1 MLKASIAILIFSIF
15 LQLLSTPTVLSQSL
29 PDVTSIQSDSTLLR
43 IIIVLDISGS
53 MESYSLGSSDLPDA
67 IAGIKSQI
75 DEVLNSQTHRDL
87 LEKRKTLFASE
98 AIVSTSRI
106 WYERIDML
114 EEWYSL
120 NGLSSISDVQES
132 VKNILVVNK
141 CKENYSYWI
150 TVSDNVQDM
159 EERLS
164 YACEASKL
172 SEIRTAILQAFPVD
186 NPELSGLISEMNQ
199 AESDYYDAQDE
210 AGISTLNDEISNY
223 LDTSGYYDLQDE
235 VEELAPTYNIPTKMD
250 LAKQAAQIL
259 VELSKLDQLSQGIA
273 SEISIVTFSNTAKL
287 EIPLTSSFEQVESII
302 QGLYTL
308 NMTNI
313 SDGLITAMDQ
323 LEPVA
328 SDGQPSVI
336 ILLSDGYANRGLVSQ
351 DMLNYLP
358 ERARSIG
365 TTIYTVGIGETEYD
379 VDSDLLTGLAEQS
392 GGSYLF
398 AQSGEELVNFFIESR
413 QKAVGGS
420 VTSFTGSIQQGE
432 RQQVGSVPVEKDLDE
447 LSLTLSHLE
456 GDLAMR
462 LIDPDGEEV
471 TTGYPGMS
479 DQEGGNVQLIK
490 IKDPKKG
497 NWLIEV
503 EAKSVP
509 SDKKSVIYTV
519 VASQSARKIT
529 PTPVPSATPTPS
541 PSIVE
546 QYKWYL
552 VGGGVC
558 VFGVVALI
566 AAVIVVIVLVSR
578 KQKK

>member
-1 MLKASIAILIFSIF
+1 MKKASIIVLILSIF
-15 LQLLSTPTVLSQSL
+15 LQLFSAPTVLSQSF
-29 PDVTSIQSDSTLLR
+29 PVVNSIQSNSTLLR
-43 IIIVLDISGS
+43 VVIVLDISGS
-53 MESYSLGSSDLPDA
+53 MQSYSLGGSDLPDK
-67 IAGIKSQI
+67 IAELKSQMDGI
-75 DEVLNSQTHRDL
+75 LNSQTHRDL
-87 LEKRKTLFASE
+87 LDKRKTLLANE
-98 AIVSTSRI
+98 NLVSASRI
-106 WYERIDML
+106 MYEKYDLL
-114 EEWYSL
+114 EEWYSSK
-120 NGLSSISDVQES
+120 GYGSISDVQAA
-132 VKNILVVNK
+132 VNNILVVNK

-150 TVSDNVQDM
+150 TISDNVQDM

-164 YACEASKL
+164 YACEATTS
-172 SEIRTAILQAFPVD
+172 SDISNAILKAFPVD
-186 NPELSGLISEMNQ
+186 NPELSGLISEVNQ
-199 AESDYYDAQDE
+199 AESNYYDAQN
-210 AGISTLNDEISNY
+210 AVGVSALNEEITNY
-223 LDTSGYYDLQDE
+223 LDTAGYYGLQSE
-235 VEELAPTYNIPTKMD
+235 VEELAPSYNIPTKMD

-273 SEISIVTFSNTAKL
+273 SEVSIVTFSDTAKL
-287 EIPLTSSFEQVESII
+287 EIPLTSNFEQVESII
-302 QGLYTL
+302 QTL
-308 NMTNI
+308 VTMNMTNI

-323 LEPVA
+323 LEPAA

-351 DMLNYLP
+351 DMLNSIP
-358 ERARSIG
+358 ERAKSIG
-365 TTIYTVGIGETEYD
+365 TTVYTVGIGETEYD

-456 GDLAMR
+456 GDLIMR

-490 IKDPKKG
+490 IKEPKKG
-497 NWLIEV
+497 NWMIEV
-503 EAKSVP
+503 EARSIP
-509 SDKKSVIYTV
+509 SEKKSVIYTV

-529 PTPVPSATPTPS
+529 PTPVPSPTPTPS
-541 PSIVE
+541 FSFIE

-552 VGGGVC
+552 VGGGLC
-558 VFGVVALI
+558 IFGVIALI
-566 AAVIVVIVLVSR
+566 AVVVVVIILVRR
-578 KQKK
+578 KPKR